1 MNDITITLTG
11 NLVDDPELRYTP
23 QGTPVANMRV
33 ASTPRM
39 QKGGRW
45 VDAADTVFID
55 VVAWRALGENAAE
68 ELRKGDRVIVAGR
81 LRQRTYET
89 KEGQKRTVYEI
100 HADEIAPSLKL
111 PLAEQEPAE
120 PAAA

>member
-1 MNDITITLTG
+1 MNDITITMTG

-23 QGTPVANMRV
+23 QGTAVANMRV

-68 ELRKGDRVIVAGR
+68 ELRRGDRVIVAGR

-111 PLAEQEPAE
+111 PIAEQEPA
-120 PAAA
+120 AA

>member
-1 MNDITITLTG
+1 MNDIAITLTG
-11 NLVDDPELRYTP
+11 NLVEDPELRYTP

-55 VVAWRALGENAAE
+55 VVAWRTLGENAAE

-89 KEGQKRTVYEI
+89 NDGEKRTVYEI
-100 HADEIAPSLKL
+100 HADDIAPSLRL
-111 PLAEQEPAE
+111 PLADQE